1 MIRKAFCFGLLL
13 TLFSAALAGAQEISE
28 KSLEELLKE
37 ALSIHIQARLSQDQQ
52 KVMWESEV
60 VKLTIPGRPVTIH
73 LKNDRARLSVHFT
86 PYRKT
91 EGGLILVAQS
101 EIWLVQN
108 GQNSGQEGI
117 RYYTSMKSIPL
128 EYGEQ
133 VLFFPL
139 GKMDNLNNPEK
150 LHIEMSVLISP
161 YLLNGDEASAGT
173 APESGSN
180 TMENSVN

>member
-1 MIRKAFCFGLLL
+1 MTLLPGALLL
-13 TLFSAALAGAQEISE
+13 SEEVNE

-37 ALSIHIQARLSQDQQ
+37 ALSIHIHASLSQDTRN
-52 KVMWESEV
+52 VLWESEV

-86 PYRKT
+86 PYRKA

-101 EIWLVQN
+101 EIWLVQTAGSAEEN
-108 GQNSGQEGI
+108 GI

-128 EYGEQ
+128 NYGEQ

-150 LHIEMSVLISP
+150 LHVEMAVLISP
-161 YLLNGDEASAGT
+161 YLLNSDEASAGT
-173 APESGSN
+173 APESGAN
-180 TMENSVN
+180 PLEKSVN